1 MSQWSNTEN
10 VGIQY
15 VTDLDTLFRNG
26 RVSDDYDDDGDDDG
40 NLTLGNLNCH
50 PPCFILHSTLQSQ
63 AMAQTLKSIFLL
75 TRPYEEE
82 FQMNFNGLVTDFTM
96 DYENCCQSTR
106 PTRERVVYKAKHLR
120 AKSSTGVWENLASA
134 LAWCPRVHENSSLSD
149 FN

>member
-1 MSQWSNTEN
+1 MSQ
-10 VGIQY
+10 IQI
-15 VTDLDTLFRNG
+15 LFSG
-26 RVSDDYDDDGDDDG
+26 MAVSDDCDDDGDDDDNG
-40 NLTLGNLNCH
+40 DDDSNSTLVNLNCH

-63 AMAQTLKSIFLL
+63 AVAQTSKSIFLL

-82 FQMNFNGLVTDFTM
+82 FQMNFNGLVTDFMM

-106 PTRERVVYKAKHLR
+106 PMRECVVQKAKQLC
-120 AKSSTGVWENLASA
+120 AKSSTGVWENSASP